1 MQGSAEQKGCGGGG
15 GGGGCAELHQYLV
28 PQKSNLMHNT
38 CTDDYDNNNEY
49 LAVEYI
55 IFFTNDII

>member
-1 MQGSAEQKGCGGGG
+1 MQGSAEQKGC
-15 GGGGCAELHQYLV
+15 GGGCAELHQYLV

>member
-1 MQGSAEQKGCGGGG
+1 MQGSAEQKGCG